1 MNREDGGAPSSRAG
15 AGIAAVPRSRPGRA
29 RLWFWL
35 RLAAVAAL
43 LWWVVHKNGRGR
55 ILEALLSADPAW
67 VLAAGA
73 VFFLSILLGAWQW
86 WLLLRFQ
93 GIEWGYRASFR
104 TYYSGMFLNNFL
116 PGTVGGDA
124 MRVYEVHR
132 SQAALGK
139 AVAATFLDRLMGFF
153 SLSLMSVIAMGIT
166 LWTGTLDQSLFRHLL
181 YAVGVVFACFV
192 AVLSLLLSRRLS
204 SIFQAAIA
212 WTGMKWLGDAFG
224 KIQDTL
230 RAYHAR
236 RRQMAG
242 IILVSLAVQV
252 LRVAVHGIASVALG
266 MQVAPVFFFTFIPII
281 ALVAILPINMGG
293 WGLPQSLG
301 TYLYTLPGVIAFA
314 PGDSN
319 VAATA
324 LAFLP
329 SVVGLVVM
337 LGGGFYF
344 VTGKPGQKEARM
356 KTPP

>member
-1 MNREDGGAPSSRAG
+1 MSGEGGAPSGGTPAVG
-15 AGIAAVPRSRPGRA
+15 AKPRPGRA

-35 RLAAVAAL
+35 RLLAVAAL

-55 ILEALLSADPAW
+55 IMETLLSADPAW
-67 VLAAGA
+67 VLLAGA

-124 MRVYEVHR
+124 MRIYEVHK
-132 SQAALGK
+132 SAEALGK

-153 SLSLMSVIAMGIT
+153 SLSLMSVIAVGIL
-166 LWTGTLDQSLFRHLL
+166 LWKGTLDQSLFRHLL
-181 YAVGVVFACFV
+181 YAVGVVFGCFV
-192 AVLSLLLSRRLS
+192 VVLSLLLSRRLS
-204 SIFQAAIA
+204 SIAQAIIA
-212 WTGMKWLGDAFG
+212 WTGMKWLGDAFA

-230 RAYHAR
+230 KAYHAR
-236 RRQMAG
+236 RRKMAG
-242 IILVSLAVQV
+242 IILISLAVQA
-252 LRVAVHGIASVALG
+252 LRVIVHWLASLALG
-266 MQVAPVFFFTFIPII
+266 MQVAPAFFFTFIPII
-281 ALVAILPINMGG
+281 ALVALLPFNMGG

-301 TYLYTLPGVIAFA
+301 TYLYTLPGVIAGT
-314 PGDSN
+314 PTDPK
-319 VAATA
+319 VAAAA

-344 VTGKPGQKEARM
+344 VRGRSPGRKGKAAAAKLAE
-356 KTPP
+356 